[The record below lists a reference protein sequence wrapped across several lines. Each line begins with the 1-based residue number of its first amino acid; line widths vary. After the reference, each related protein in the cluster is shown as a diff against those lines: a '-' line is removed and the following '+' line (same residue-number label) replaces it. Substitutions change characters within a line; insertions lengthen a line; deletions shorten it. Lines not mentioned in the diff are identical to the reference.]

1 MVRVPRWL
9 VSLITILLLLNPAVS
24 ALIGFYQYKENF
36 LLATIALGLYAVVG
50 LISILYYR
58 QLRMPI
64 PLVIANLLLAALLP
78 TLVNVSLDASARG
91 TQATWYVS
99 GVATLMAIVA
109 VRQHKVIAWLGS
121 GILFL
126 HVISFGGVDYLFQ
139 SGLAGALGL
148 VVAAHALSVGLEK
161 SASEQESYLE
171 IAKVTEA
178 ETAVDTAIRNE
189 RSRRLTKTLQG
200 TMPMLEKISI
210 GQLTDS
216 ERIEARLLEAELR
229 DEIRGRQ
236 IINDEVRRA
245 VKKARGR
252 GMKVVLLDEGGLDS
266 STQTERDQLRKRIA
280 RELDQIQSGR
290 VTIRAPHQDKAKIT
304 FVASR
309 PGTAKPDVWLRL

>member
-9 VSLITILLLLNPAVS
+9 VSLITILLLLSPPVS
-24 ALIGFYQYKENF
+24 ALIGFYQFKENF
-36 LLATIALGLYAVVG
+36 LLAAIALGLYAVVG
-50 LISILYYR
+50 LTSILYYR

-64 PLVIANLLLAALLP
+64 LLVIANLLLAALLP
-78 TLVNVSLDASARG
+78 ALVNLSLDESARG

-121 GILFL
+121 GVLFL
-126 HVISFGGVDYLFQ
+126 HVISWGGIDYLFQ

-200 TMPMLEKISI
+200 TMPMLEKISN

-216 ERIEARLLEAELR
+216 ERLEARLLEAELR

-236 IINDEVRRA
+236 IINDEVRLA

-252 GMKVVLLDEGGLDS
+252 GVEVVLLDEGGLDS
-266 STQTERDQLRKRIA
+266 SSQIERDQLRNRIA
-280 RELDQIQSGR
+280 SELDQIQSGR